1 MVDRFVIALDQQ
13 FSLKDLGLLTYF
25 LGIGVV
31 PNTHGVLLSQKH
43 YIQDLLTQAQIHE
56 AKPVLASMPT
66 SPSLSLHLGSS
77 LSDPSQ
83 HRTVVG
89 SLQYLLITRPDIAF
103 VVNKLS
109 QYMHCLTIEHWSFVK
124 HLLRYLVG
132 TINDGLQIFHESSL
146 SLHVFSDAD
155 WVEDKD
161 TFSST
166 SAYVVYLGKTLVSW
180 SSKKQWTIARSSTE
194 AEYRLVA
201 NTTIE
206 IQWICYLL
214 SNLGVT
220 PPYCLVIYCDNNEA
234 NQLCSNPV
242 FHE

>member
-1 MVDRFVIALDQQ
+1 M
-13 FSLKDLGLLTYF
+13 SLLLVCM
-25 LGIGVV
+25 L
-31 PNTHGVLLSQKH
+31 
-43 YIQDLLTQAQIHE
+43 
-56 AKPVLASMPT
+56 
-66 SPSLSLHLGSS
+66 
-77 LSDPSQ
+77 
-83 HRTVVG
+83 
-89 SLQYLLITRPDIAF
+89 
-103 VVNKLS
+103 
-109 QYMHCLTIEHWSFVK
+109 
-124 HLLRYLVG
+124 
-132 TINDGLQIFHESSL
+132 
-146 SLHVFSDAD
+146 FSDAN

-214 SNLGVT
+214 SDLGIML
-220 PPYCLVIYCDNNEA
+220 PCCSVIYYDNIGA